1 MNYYEL
7 LEVSPN
13 ASPAVVRAAFK
24 SLMQRWHPDKNP
36 GDSALAARAAQIV
49 QAYEVLSDA
58 HRRAAYDAQTRRP
71 PEVAPARP
79 AGLASAQP
87 GARPYAAY
95 NGPAAAPSNWYFWLL
110 GVVILVAGGLALFL
124 SGARPFWKPD
134 TAVPPLHTATNPPA
148 AKVANTAPPAE
159 PSGPMPAARQIALLS
174 SSLDVE
180 LTDSRNSPE
189 DADGPPHFL
198 SIAALTVDIGPIDS
212 TGFADTI
219 ERQKETLLQRLSDR
233 LARIPYTELRV
244 ADDRYLVNFIYDA
257 LRDITGT
264 KGLANPD
271 AGNPDAAPP
280 RRYGIVAV
288 SLPASFALR

>member
-1 MNYYEL
+1 MNHYDV
-7 LEVSPN
+7 LEVSPH

-24 SLMQRWHPDKNP
+24 SLMQRWHPDKHP
-36 GDSALAARAAQIV
+36 DDSALAARAAQIV

-58 HRRAAYDAQTRRP
+58 DRRAAYDAQLKRL
-71 PEVAPARP
+71 PEAAPARP

-110 GVVILVAGGLALFL
+110 GVVILVAGGSVFFL
-124 SGARPFWKPD
+124 PGARPFWKPE
-134 TAVPPLHTATNPPA
+134 ALVAPVPPLQTAARPPA
-148 AKVANTAPPAE
+148 AQADNTTTPPAPPAA
-159 PSGPMPAARQIALLS
+159 PRQLALLS

-189 DADGPPHFL
+189 DTEGPPHFL

-212 TGFADTI
+212 AAFTDTL
-219 ERQKETLLQRLSDR
+219 ERQKATLLQRLSDR
-233 LARIPYTELRV
+233 LAGIPYAELRL
-244 ADDRYLVNFIYDA
+244 ADDRYLVNFIHDA

-264 KGLANPD
+264 KGLANP
-271 AGNPDAAPP
+271 ATGSPDAVPAP
-280 RRYGIVAV
+280 RYGIIAV